1 MCHENIPVGSVE
13 NLVWGADQM
22 HFIGCSG
29 GGFVIQS
36 SLVGLM
42 CCGNGFKAKLDSK
55 NTIRVVE
62 EFNEDVFV
70 EDIDI
75 FR

>member
-1 MCHENIPVGSVE
+1 
-13 NLVWGADQM
+13 M